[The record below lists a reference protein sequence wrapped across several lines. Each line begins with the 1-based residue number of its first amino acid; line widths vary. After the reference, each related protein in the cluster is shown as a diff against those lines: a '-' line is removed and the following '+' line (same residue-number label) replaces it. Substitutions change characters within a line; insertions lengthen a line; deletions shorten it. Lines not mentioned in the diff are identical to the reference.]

1 MSQGGP
7 GVVRQVAFWSH
18 TMLLGRY
25 WVLQPLVQ
33 RSFTI
38 PSPGRLL
45 SSKQHGD
52 SQGQTVHVGGGL
64 WWFNISIEIY
74 WDLFYSKKHY
84 DYLNII
90 ASIVS
95 HRIDPFPMD
104 LGGKHHPRP
113 LPRNVPAVVQVPC
126 GATGHRHQA
135 ALRLVHV
142 VYGQLRR
149 RKHAWRKRVLDEWW
163 RQGQKP

>member
-1 MSQGGP
+1 MDVS
-7 GVVRQVAFWSH
+7 
-18 TMLLGRY
+18 
-25 WVLQPLVQ
+25 
-33 RSFTI
+33 
-38 PSPGRLL
+38 
-45 SSKQHGD
+45 
-52 SQGQTVHVGGGL
+52 GGL
-64 WWFNISIEIY
+64 TYPLRYIEF
-74 WDLFYSKKHY
+74 FYSKTHY

-149 RKHAWRKRVLDEWW
+149 RKDAWRKRVLDEW
-163 RQGQKP
+163 